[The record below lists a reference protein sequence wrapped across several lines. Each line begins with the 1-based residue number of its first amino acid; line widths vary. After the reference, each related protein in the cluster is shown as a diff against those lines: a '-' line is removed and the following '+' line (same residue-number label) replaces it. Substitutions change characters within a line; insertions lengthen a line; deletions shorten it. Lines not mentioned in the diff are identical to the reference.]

1 VTSQEAERWKTRRDI
16 LIVSFALTAAGF
28 EIGALG
34 ARPSVLTFL
43 TGLLLTPLAIRV
55 DEARRR
61 GP

>member
-1 VTSQEAERWKTRRDI
+1 MTSEQAERWKLRRDA
-16 LIVSFALTAAGF
+16 LIVGFSLVMAGF
-28 EIGALG
+28 EIGVLG

>member
-1 VTSQEAERWKTRRDI
+1 M
-16 LIVSFALTAAGF
+16 LIVSFSLVAAGF
-28 EIGALG
+28 EIGVLG

-43 TGLLLTPLAIRV
+43 TGLLLTPVAMRW